1 MLSRVYCLG
10 IGARLL
16 FLTVAC
22 ACLGFLPLLANNA
35 AAGRGKGDPGS
46 PPAAP
51 VRDVA
56 DTYFGVRVDDPYRY
70 MENLKD
76 PEVEAWFK
84 AQNAYTRAVLGR
96 IPGRQALLARIKTLD
111 ESAPARVS
119 DVRRLPGDLFFYQKR
134 LASENVPKLYI
145 RDGLNGAERLL
156 VDPAKFAAA
165 GGPHYAISYYGPSQD
180 GRYVAVG
187 ISPAGSEDAVLRVVD
202 TKTDRETGDVIDRA
216 QFGSP
221 FWLPDDRSFVYNRLQ
236 KLGPH
241 SAPTD
246 KYLSSRAYLHELG
259 TDPDKDA
266 MVFGEGLPG
275 IKISPADIPFVDI
288 IPGTPYALGVIAH
301 GVQNEITLYVARL
314 SSLRQPGVAW
324 KKVCDVDD
332 DITGFDAHGDDLYLQ
347 SHKQASRYKVLHTTL
362 SNPDV
367 NQATVVV
374 PPGEAVVRNIAAASD
389 ALYVQ
394 ELDGGLGRLVRV
406 PYSGGQPE
414 EVTLPFEGAVM
425 LAATDQRVPG
435 TLIELTSWTKAPKI
449 YAFDPRTQQVEDTRL
464 QPIGPYDD
472 PADLESVEVKAKSY
486 DGTLIPLS
494 ITYRKGLKLDGANP
508 TLLEGYGAYGI
519 TLDPFFDPKL
529 LAWYERGGIFAVAH
543 VRGGGEYGEDWHLA
557 GKMLTK
563 PNTWKDF
570 IACAQYLINQKYT
583 SSAHLAIEGG
593 SAGGITIGRSIT
605 ERPDLFAAAIDAVPM
620 SDVVRAEFTP
630 NGPPNIPEFG
640 TVKNPD
646 GFKALYEMSAYAH
659 VKDGTPYPAVMLTTG
674 FNDPR
679 VISWQPGKMAARLQA
694 ATSSGKPILLRV
706 DYDAGHGFGSTKTQ
720 REQELADELSFALWQ
735 FGEPRFQPE
744 HAAVLMGKQ

>member
-1 MLSRVYCLG
+1 MLPRGRLFG
-10 IGARLL
+10 AEARLL
-16 FLTVAC
+16 LIIATSC
-22 ACLGFLPLLANNA
+22 ISLASSPAKSA
-35 AAGRGKGDPGS
+35 APGRSKDDPA
-46 PPAAP
+46 PPPVAP
-51 VRDVA
+51 VRNVT
-56 DTYFGVRVDDPYRY
+56 DTYFGVKVSDPYRY
-70 MENLKD
+70 MENLRD
-76 PEVEAWFK
+76 AEVQAWFK
-84 AQNAYTRAVLGR
+84 GQNAYTRAVLGR
-96 IPGRQALLARIKTLD
+96 IPGREALLARIKTLD

-119 DVRRLPGDLFFYQKR
+119 DVRRLPGNRFFYQKR
-134 LASENVPKLYI
+134 LASENVPKLYV
-145 RDGLNGAERLL
+145 RDGLNRVERLL
-156 VDPAKFAAA
+156 VDPAKFAMP
-165 GGPHYAISYYGPSQD
+165 GGPHYAISYYGISED
-180 GRYVAVG
+180 GRYVAAG
-187 ISPAGSEDAVLRVVD
+187 ISPAGSEDAVLRVFD
-202 TKTDRETGDVIDRA
+202 TKTSRETGDVIDRA

-221 FWLPDDRSFVYNRLQ
+221 FWLPDGRSFVYNRLQ

-246 KYLSSRAYLHELG
+246 RYLKSRAYLHVLG
-259 TDPDKDA
+259 SNPDNDV
-266 MVFGEGLPG
+266 MLFGEGLAAVK
-275 IKISPADIPFVDI
+275 IKPSDIPFVAI

-301 GVQNEITLYVARL
+301 GVQNEVTLYAAPL
-314 SSLRQPGVAW
+314 NSLQQSRVPW
-324 KKVCDVDD
+324 KKICDVED

-362 SNPDV
+362 SNPNVSQADV
-367 NQATVVV
+367 VLPA
-374 PPGEAVVRNIAAASD
+374 GEAVIRNIAAARD

-406 PYSGGQPE
+406 PYNSKPE
-414 EVTLPFEGAVM
+414 QVALPFDGAVT
-425 LAATDQRVPG
+425 LAATDQRVSG
-435 TLIELTSWTKAPKI
+435 TLLEMTSWTKAARI
-449 YAFDPRTQQVEDTRL
+449 YALDPQTQQVQDTKL

-472 PADLESVEVKAKSY
+472 PASLESVEVKAKSY

-494 ITYRKGLKLDGANP
+494 ITYKKGLKLDGSNP
-508 TLLEGYGAYGI
+508 SLLMGYGAYGI
-519 TLDPFFDPKL
+519 TLDPFFDPKY

-557 GKMLTK
+557 GKLLTK

-570 IACAQYLINQKYT
+570 IACAQYLINRKYT
-583 SSAHLAIEGG
+583 SPARLAIEGG

-605 ERPDLFAAAIDAVPM
+605 ERPDLFAVAIDAVPM

-640 TVKNPD
+640 TVRTEN

-720 REQELADELSFALWQ
+720 REQELADEMSFALWQ
-735 FGEPRFQPE
+735 FGLPEFQP
-744 HAAVLMGKQ
+744 HRATALMRKQ